1 MNLIPGWKT
10 NLAALGLLG
19 LAFFQLSTG
28 DFFGAIQSFFAALA
42 AFGLRSAVAKVEEKV
57 S

>member
-1 MNLIPGWKT
+1 MNLLEGYKT

-19 LAFFQLSTG
+19 LALYQLSQG
-28 DFFGAIQSFFAALA
+28 DLSSSVQSFFAALA
-42 AFGLRSAVAKVEEKV
+42 AFGLRSAVAKVDQKV